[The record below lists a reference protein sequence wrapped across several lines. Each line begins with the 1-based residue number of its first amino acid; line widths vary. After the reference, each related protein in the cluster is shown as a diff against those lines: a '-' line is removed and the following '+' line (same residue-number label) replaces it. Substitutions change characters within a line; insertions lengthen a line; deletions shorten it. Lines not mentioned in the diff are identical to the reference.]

1 MQSWLINS
9 MKNLGYVANDQGVC
23 YGVAYMGIQ
32 AFLADD
38 LETFNER
45 IEIIKNLHLENT
57 TANQFNLLLKELRK
71 QSKPEELIQF
81 DIEAVEEIPAFFDG
95 VEFYQQAYH
104 HPEFFEP
111 QKVPSKQDAL
121 KSMPLLLS
129 KKLETEGGIAHIDR
143 FVGAYEK
150 KDLINYFR
158 SLQES
163 YDRQPEIKDAIIFN
177 FNSGIHAIAVG
188 YDPISRQWTLIDAN
202 QLPARQI
209 LFIDKIAERVISAFS
224 TNNIAVLSTE
234 VFGNKKAE
242 SNLQFIVQNW
252 KKNPKW
258 QKIHQIDIE
267 SKIDKINMVSKN
279 PIKKDSRGSSLL
291 TVAASEGHTKVV
303 NDILIKNR
311 DIINDAESD
320 GYTAL
325 HLAIEHEHTEIINL
339 LLKYPID
346 PNRKNKD
353 NFTPLHIAIR
363 QGYVEIVERLL
374 DLGADCNILSKDGN
388 ALHIAA
394 KYGHPNIIELLIKK
408 DRDIAINAQ
417 YITDKTPLCLAV
429 ESGHLETVKLL
440 ISLGAKVNISLG
452 ATPLHV
458 AAQQGN
464 SAMIELLLAHGAKN
478 VIEKKSDNMTPLL
491 VAAKNGHLET
501 VKLLLSNGA
510 DITATCS
517 NGASALYLAAE
528 NGHSNVLKLLIENG
542 LLGFI
547 DAACS
552 DGSTPLFAAAANG
565 HLDAVNILLEHQPS
579 LNVVR
584 SDGLTPI
591 MIAAKNNHAEIVSLL
606 LSKGADTK
614 HIVTQFNA
622 YNGKNVLHI
631 AIEKGHTNIVK
642 MLLENH
648 VDSNSVIK
656 ISSSTTTQLTSA
668 LYLAVEKGQ
677 TEIVQLLLQ
686 HNANVNFTNYDNK
699 TPLHIAAQKGYK
711 DIVIALLANGADVDI
726 ETDKNL
732 TALKLAEHARNTEI
746 IEILEKHKIQN
757 YLTAYKIPL
766 DANPSKLGF
775 FKNKELQ
782 AVHKLWFVMEGKK
795 PVDSLKKFEKEL
807 KDIGFGST
815 YHRLMKL

>member
-1 MQSWLINS
+1 MQTWLINS
-9 MKNLGYVANDQGVC
+9 MKNLGYKANYSGVC

-38 LETFNER
+38 LATFNER
-45 IEIIKNLHLENT
+45 LEIIKNLHLENL
-57 TANQFNLLLKELRK
+57 TANQFNLLLKKLRK
-71 QSKPEELIQF
+71 QSKQEELIEF
-81 DIEAVEEIPAFFDG
+81 DIKAVEDIPAFFDG
-95 VEFYQQAYH
+95 IELYQQAYH
-104 HPEFFEP
+104 YPEFFEP
-111 QKVPSKQDAL
+111 QNAPSKQDAL
-121 KSMPLLLS
+121 KPMPLLLS
-129 KKLETEGGIAHIDR
+129 KKIENEGGIAHIDR

-150 KDLINYFR
+150 KDIINYFR

-163 YDRQPEIKDAIIFN
+163 YDTQPEIKDPIIFN

-224 TNNIAVLSTE
+224 TNNIAVFSTE
-234 VFGNKKAE
+234 VFGSKKAE

-267 SKIDKINMVSKN
+267 SKIDINMVPKK

-325 HLAIEHEHTEIINL
+325 HLAIEHEHTEIINI

-353 NFTPLHIAIR
+353 DFTPLYSAIKK
-363 QGYVEIVERLL
+363 GYLEIVERLL
-374 DLGADCNILSKDGN
+374 DLGADCNILSREGK

-394 KYGHPNIIELLIKK
+394 KYGQPNIIELLIKK
-408 DRDIAINAQ
+408 DENVEFAAR
-417 YITDKTPLCLAV
+417 YSFEKSPLCLAV
-429 ESGHLETVKLL
+429 EYGHLEAVKRL
-440 ISLGAKVNISLG
+440 ISLGVNVNISLG

-464 SAMIELLLAHGAKN
+464 SAIIELLLTHGAKD
-478 VIEKKSDNMTPLL
+478 VIEQKSNDMTPLL
-491 VAAKNGHLET
+491 VAAKNGHLEA
-501 VKLLLSNGA
+501 VKQLLNNGA
-510 DITATCS
+510 DITATCL

-528 NGHSNVLKLLIENG
+528 NGHTNVLKFLMENG
-542 LLGFI
+542 LLGYF

-565 HLDAVNILLEHQPS
+565 HLDAVNFLLEHQPS

-584 SDGLTPI
+584 SDGFTPI
-591 MIAAKNNHAEIVSLL
+591 MVAAKNNHADIVSLL

-622 YNGKNVLHI
+622 YHGENVLHI
-631 AIEKGHTNIVK
+631 AIEKGHTNIVN

-648 VDSNSVIK
+648 VDTNSVIE
-656 ISSSTTTQLTSA
+656 INSSTITLRTSA

-686 HNANVNFTNYDNK
+686 HNANVNFGNYDNK
-699 TPLHIAAQKGYK
+699 TPLHIAAQNGYK
-711 DIVIALLANGADVDI
+711 DIVIALLANGANVDKK
-726 ETDKNL
+726 TDKNL
-732 TALKLAEHARNTEI
+732 TALNFAEQENHTEI

-766 DANPSKLGF
+766 DASPSKLGF
-775 FKNKELQ
+775 FKSKELQ